1 MEKWVSKTN
10 DLFELGI
17 TKGQL
22 VDIEYHSSTNKFI
35 ILNVALIDGDS
46 LNEYFIKL
54 SEHRNNII
62 DDIFNNF

>member
-1 MEKWVSKTN
+1 MGKWVSKTD

-22 VDIEYHSSTNKFI
+22 VDIKYHSSTNKFI
-35 ILNVALIDGDS
+35 ILNVALIGGDS

>member
-10 DLFELGI
+10 DLFELGVS
-17 TKGQL
+17 KGQL
-22 VDIEYHSSTNKFI
+22 VDVKYHSSTNKFI
-35 ILNVALIDGDS
+35 IMNVALIDEQS